1 MGVSSLLDQFPYVG
15 MLLLLFL
22 GEIGL
27 PFPEDATLI
36 LSGFLIAQ
44 GVTKWVPTLLVVYVG
59 CLITDFLIYWVGK
72 KYGRKVVEHKRFHK
86 ILSPERLSKIEE
98 TFKRW
103 GILVV
108 LVGRHILGVR
118 AQVFLAAGVM
128 KMPPLKF
135 VAVDAISAMFTVG
148 IMVGIGYFGG
158 NSIQMLS
165 KDVRRVE
172 HIVVVVLLFLITGLV
187 FLTYFKKRNK

>member
-72 KYGRKVVEHKRFHK
+72 KYGRKVVEHKRFRK
-86 ILSPERLSKIEE
+86 IVSPQRLSKIEE

-165 KDVRRVE
+165 KDVKRVE
-172 HIVVVVLLFLITGLV
+172 HIVVVVLLFLITGWV

>member
-1 MGVSSLLDQFPYVG
+1 

-165 KDVRRVE
+165 KDVKRVE
-172 HIVVVVLLFLITGLV
+172 HIVVVVLLFLITGWV

>member
-72 KYGRKVVEHKRFHK
+72 KYGRKVVEHKRFRK
-86 ILSPERLSKIEE
+86 IVSPQRLSKIEE